1 MSSCVFKGRPFVKD
15 FEALVKWTSNF
26 WNPLVHREIYSSTNM
41 KERSNPISAEERG
54 VKNKSK
60 VTFLFLNY
68 YFIPN
73 LYTILADDNVM
84 HKG

>member
-1 MSSCVFKGRPFVKD
+1 
-15 FEALVKWTSNF
+15 
-26 WNPLVHREIYSSTNM
+26 M